1 MNLSEIAVTLDPL
14 YASPRVKQKGGYG
27 LRLDGGTVSTRCYL
41 LITHFVFLRNRY
53 DKLNRFETCIKFDAA
68 NIIYKYNK

>member
-41 LITHFVFLRNRY
+41 LTTHFFISTQPLRQA
-53 DKLNRFETCIKFDAA
+53 KKFKTFVKFDAA
-68 NIIYKYNK
+68 NIMYKYDK

>member
-1 MNLSEIAVTLDPL
+1 MNSSEIAVTLDPL
-14 YASPRVKQKGGYG
+14 YASPRVKQKEGYG

-41 LITHFVFLRNRY
+41 LITYFTF
-53 DKLNRFETCIKFDAA
+53 IKFDAV